1 MWKNIILIFRYRYHT
16 TGAPPTWPN
25 VRMANKLPP
34 VCPQKLPKLDA
45 TGPGGAPSIS
55 KGRYNQL
62 KRLFPYLKVESEDCL
77 YLNLYVPRLGKI

>member
-1 MWKNIILIFRYRYHT
+1 
-16 TGAPPTWPN
+16 
-25 VRMANKLPP
+25 MANKLPP

-45 TGPGGAPSIS
+45 TTSSGGPGGSSSIS

-77 YLNLYVPRLGKI
+77 YLNLYVPRLGKIFGVDVTPHRDVISDKFRN